1 MSRTAPPTTYAFTRI
16 SPAGVGLVG
25 GYELGLAARGF
36 APLAHRGQL
45 SDRVAIA
52 LRRRRQRHGVS
63 FKARD
68 YGRIEGVGDREA
80 AEEQLAAGT
89 EAAAA
94 FGPDLDHAIDVLLR
108 LRRHALAGMAAA
120 DVHPHRAAQRLE
132 ARMHLGAD
140 RARRAPRLRRRG
152 PELLLGMQ
160 VRHRFADRE
169 RIPHR
174 LAVNHEHRHFARRRV
189 ALDALRPAVVAE
201 LELD

>member
-94 FGPDLDHAIDVLLR
+94 FGPDLVHAIDVLLR

-140 RARRAPRLRRRG
+140 RARRACGAAGHSCFSGCRSATVSQIASESHTGSPSITSTGTLRVG
-152 PELLLGMQ
+152 E
-160 VRHRFADRE
+160 
-169 RIPHR
+169 
-174 LAVNHEHRHFARRRV
+174 
-189 ALDALRPAVVAE
+189 
-201 LELD
+201 